1 MPGGIVHIEDRPVVR
16 VDAVNHYYGEGQAR
30 NQVLYKNSIEIG
42 AGQLVIMT
50 GPSGSGKTTLL
61 SLIGALR
68 SVQEGTIQI
77 LDRDLTGLATHDLV
91 TVRRNLGFIFQAHN
105 LFDSLSAYE
114 NIGMAMQVGGFAP
127 DEMRARG
134 MQMLER
140 LGIAHRADYKPR
152 LLSGG
157 QRQRVAVARALVN
170 RPRLVL
176 ADEPTASL
184 DKESSTKVV
193 NLLKELTTDEGC
205 TVIMVTHDNRIL
217 ELADRIVN
225 MVDGNIVSDVV
236 LRDALIICEFL
247 KGIEL
252 FKQLTPSELANVA
265 ERMRKRRYRGGE
277 IVIHQG
283 DAGEDFFLIAGGTA
297 AVTDQQSGE
306 PTRQIATLG
315 AGQIFGEM
323 ALLSDEPR
331 VATVRAIEDLETY
344 SLGKK
349 DFREAVALS
358 VGFKDQIRQ
367 TYFDRYSALRSRSA

>member
-1 MPGGIVHIEDRPVVR
+1 MPALVQIESQPVVR
-16 VDAVNHYYGEGQAR
+16 VDGVNHYYGEGQSR
-30 NQVLYKNSIEIG
+30 NQVLHKNCIEIG

-68 SVQEGTIQI
+68 SVQEGTIEI
-77 LDRDLTGLATHDLV
+77 LDRNLTGLPRQDLIAI
-91 TVRRNLGFIFQAHN
+91 RRNLGFIFQSHN

-114 NIGMAMQVGGFAP
+114 NVKMAMQLGGLSA
-127 DEMRARG
+127 EAMRERG
-134 MQMLER
+134 MRMLER

-170 RPRLVL
+170 RPKLVL

-184 DKESSTKVV
+184 DRESSTAVV
-193 NLLKELTTDEGC
+193 NLLKELTVNEGC
-205 TVIMVTHDNRIL
+205 SVVMVTHDHRIL
-217 ELADRIVN
+217 DVADRIVN

-236 LRDALIICEFL
+236 LREALIICEFL

-265 ERMRKRRYRGGE
+265 DRMKKRRYGRDE

-283 DAGEDFFLIAGGTA
+283 DAGEEFFLIASGTA
-297 AVTDQQSGE
+297 SVITQQSGE
-306 PTRQIATLG
+306 PARQIATLG

-323 ALLSDEPR
+323 ALLGDEPR
-331 VATVRAIEDLETY
+331 VATVRAMEELETY
-344 SLGKK
+344 SLGKQ
-349 DFREAVALS
+349 DFRTAVELS
-358 VGFKDQIRQ
+358 AGFREQIRQ
-367 TYFDRYSALRSRSA
+367 TYFDRYSALRAG